1 MKLIAFVL
9 LKKHPKVILSS
20 ITVKMFRSR
29 KKRLEISVPTNFEHR
44 VHTGIDPQSGTF
56 VGLPLQ
62 WRSLINTSDR
72 QRPKPIVDPSC
83 ITQTEMLDLKTVVR
97 GDSYLGSQDNR
108 MGAYRGG
115 KISPTAVARSNSLR
129 YSVPMNMRPY
139 APSTSGQ
146 VCPTIAETAETVY
159 HPVSPTSRFV
169 PTSPSKLAGVESS
182 TKRMSPRFSSSAL
195 PCNKAAS
202 PKHYEQVGIQLIE
215 SNTSS
220 PLGNSENNPAV
231 SSANGEYGGI
241 AVTSPPQ
248 QIVPNSKQQPRL
260 THEQARFRLALQMIV
275 DHGDPRSNL
284 YDFVKI
290 GVGSTGMVCTAIE
303 KDTGRKVAVKKMDLR
318 RQQRRELLF
327 NEVVIMRDYR
337 HPNIVEMYS
346 SHLVEDELWVI
357 MEFLEGGALTDIV
370 TSSKM
375 DEVQIATVCK
385 QCLDALAYLHEQG
398 VIHRDIKS
406 DSILLDAEGK
416 VKLSDFGFCAQITPE
431 LSKRKSLVGTPY
443 WMSPEV
449 ISRIPYGTEV
459 DIWSFGIM
467 VIEMIDGEPPFFSEL
482 PLEAMRKIR
491 DMEQIKLSFKSQVSD
506 VLIDFVQSMLIR
518 RPEVRPTARDLLN
531 HPFIQKATQQS
542 VLKPLVRCHVDAL
555 QNP

>member
-1 MKLIAFVL
+1 MI
-9 LKKHPKVILSS
+9 VIPLSNC
-20 ITVKMFRSR
+20 TAVKMFRSR

-97 GDSYLGSQDNR
+97 GDSYLGSLDNR

-129 YSVPMNMRPY
+129 YSVPLNTRPY
-139 APSTSGQ
+139 SPSTSGQ
-146 VCPTIAETAETVY
+146 MCPTIAETAETVY

-169 PTSPSKLAGVESS
+169 PTSPSKLAGIESN
-182 TKRMSPRFSSSAL
+182 TPRISPRFSPSSSSY
-195 PCNKAAS
+195 NKAAS

-220 PLGNSENNPAV
+220 PLSNTENNSAV
-231 SSANGEYGGI
+231 SCANGEYGI
-241 AVTSPPQ
+241 AVTNPPQ
-248 QIVPNSKQQPRL
+248 QTVANSKQQPRL

-290 GVGSTGMVCTAIE
+290 GVGSTGTVCTAIE

-491 DMEQIKLSFKSQVSD
+491 DMEHMKLSFKSQVSD

>member
-169 PTSPSKLAGVESS
+169 PTSPSKLAGIVLLLFMIFGLS
-182 TKRMSPRFSSSAL
+182 FFSSAL

-260 THEQARFRLALQMIV
+260 THEQARVLIFCLY
-275 DHGDPRSNL
+275 PRSNL

>member
-1 MKLIAFVL
+1 
-9 LKKHPKVILSS
+9 
-20 ITVKMFRSR
+20 
-29 KKRLEISVPTNFEHR
+29 
-44 VHTGIDPQSGTF
+44 
-56 VGLPLQ
+56 
-62 WRSLINTSDR
+62 
-72 QRPKPIVDPSC
+72 
-83 ITQTEMLDLKTVVR
+83 MLDLKTVVR

-139 APSTSGQ
+139 GPSTSGQ
-146 VCPTIAETAETVY
+146 MCPTIAETAETVY

-182 TKRMSPRFSSSAL
+182 AKRMSPRFSSSAL
-195 PCNKAAS
+195 SCNKAAS
-202 PKHYEQVGIQLIE
+202 PKHYEQIGIQLVG
-215 SNTSS
+215 SNRSS
-220 PLGNSENNPAV
+220 PLGSSENNSAV

-260 THEQARFRLALQMIV
+260 THEQFRLALQMIV

-491 DMEQIKLSFKSQVSD
+491 DMEQVKLSFKSQVSD

>member
-1 MKLIAFVL
+1 
-9 LKKHPKVILSS
+9 
-20 ITVKMFRSR
+20 MFRSR

-97 GDSYLGSQDNR
+97 GDSYFGSLDNC

-129 YSVPMNMRPY
+129 YSVPLNTRPY
-139 APSTSGQ
+139 SPSTSGQ
-146 VCPTIAETAETVY
+146 MCPTIAETAETVF

-182 TKRMSPRFSSSAL
+182 TSRISPRFSPSASS
-195 PCNKAAS
+195 CNKAAS

-220 PLGNSENNPAV
+220 PLSNTENNSAV
-231 SSANGEYGGI
+231 SCANGEYGI

-248 QIVPNSKQQPRL
+248 QTVAHSKQQPRL
-260 THEQARFRLALQMIV
+260 THEQFRLALQMIV

-290 GVGSTGMVCTAIE
+290 GVGSTGTVCTAIE

-491 DMEQIKLSFKSQVSD
+491 DMEQVKLSFKSQVSD

>member
-1 MKLIAFVL
+1 
-9 LKKHPKVILSS
+9 
-20 ITVKMFRSR
+20 MFRSR

-139 APSTSGQ
+139 GPSTSGQ
-146 VCPTIAETAETVY
+146 MCPTIAETAETVY

-169 PTSPSKLAGVESS
+169 PASPSKLAGIVLLLFMIFGLSFLFVFYFAGVESS

-195 PCNKAAS
+195 SSNKAAS
-202 PKHYEQVGIQLIE
+202 PKHYEQIGIQLVG
-215 SNTSS
+215 SNRSS
-220 PLGNSENNPAV
+220 PLGSSENNSAV

-260 THEQARFRLALQMIV
+260 THEQARVLIF
-275 DHGDPRSNL
+275 
-284 YDFVKI
+284 
-290 GVGSTGMVCTAIE
+290 C
-303 KDTGRKVAVKKMDLR
+303 LR
-318 RQQRRELLF
+318 I
-327 NEVVIMRDYR
+327 VVIMRDYR

-491 DMEQIKLSFKSQVSD
+491 DMEQVKLSFKSQVSD

>member
-1 MKLIAFVL
+1 
-9 LKKHPKVILSS
+9 
-20 ITVKMFRSR
+20 MFRSR

-97 GDSYLGSQDNR
+97 GDSYLGSLDNC

-129 YSVPMNMRPY
+129 YSVPLNTRPY
-139 APSTSGQ
+139 SPSTSGQ
-146 VCPTIAETAETVY
+146 MCPTIAETAETVF

-182 TKRMSPRFSSSAL
+182 TSRISPRFSPSASS
-195 PCNKAAS
+195 CNKAAS

-220 PLGNSENNPAV
+220 PLSNTENNSAV
-231 SSANGEYGGI
+231 SCANGEYGI

-248 QIVPNSKQQPRL
+248 QTVAHSKQQPRL

-290 GVGSTGMVCTAIE
+290 GVGSTGTVCTAIE

-327 NEVVIMRDYR
+327 NEVLGSFSSFFLIKRIIIAVYCSLEVVIMRDYR

-491 DMEQIKLSFKSQVSD
+491 DMEQVKLSFKSQVSD

>member
-1 MKLIAFVL
+1 
-9 LKKHPKVILSS
+9 
-20 ITVKMFRSR
+20 MFRSR

-108 MGAYRGG
+108 MGACRGG

-146 VCPTIAETAETVY
+146 MCPTIAETAETVY

-195 PCNKAAS
+195 SCNKAAS
-202 PKHYEQVGIQLIE
+202 PKHYEQVGIQLVG

-220 PLGNSENNPAV
+220 PLGNSENNSAV
-231 SSANGEYGGI
+231 SSANGEYSGI

-248 QIVPNSKQQPRL
+248 QIVSNSKQQPRL
-260 THEQARFRLALQMIV
+260 THEQFRLALQMIV

-327 NEVVIMRDYR
+327 NEV
-337 HPNIVEMYS
+337 
-346 SHLVEDELWVI
+346 L
-357 MEFLEGGALTDIV
+357 
-370 TSSKM
+370 
-375 DEVQIATVCK
+375 
-385 QCLDALAYLHEQG
+385 
-398 VIHRDIKS
+398 
-406 DSILLDAEGK
+406 
-416 VKLSDFGFCAQITPE
+416 
-431 LSKRKSLVGTPY
+431 
-443 WMSPEV
+443 
-449 ISRIPYGTEV
+449 
-459 DIWSFGIM
+459 
-467 VIEMIDGEPPFFSEL
+467 
-482 PLEAMRKIR
+482 
-491 DMEQIKLSFKSQVSD
+491 
-506 VLIDFVQSMLIR
+506 
-518 RPEVRPTARDLLN
+518 
-531 HPFIQKATQQS
+531 
-542 VLKPLVRCHVDAL
+542 
-555 QNP
+555 